1 MFDMTFLSTILV
13 HDCVNRIMS
22 KPQKKFFDTQKTLT
36 MASNEYLNDSDDD
49 SGSNE
54 DENGLNTLQ
63 TPVQVSSEVSKIF
76 QQNITEIK
84 NDMTVLQIRRTV
96 RDKVFP
102 FMKFTNEFILRQMKL
117 RQNNNIVHM
126 LLQDLNR
133 LDDNDI
139 KRAKFWLTYK
149 NEVRTVLTT
158 RKTEVSNQMKS
169 SVVACEYKI
178 MSPI

>member
-1 MFDMTFLSTILV
+1 MTI
-13 HDCVNRIMS
+13 
-22 KPQKKFFDTQKTLT
+22 DTY
-36 MASNEYLNDSDDD
+36 SNDYDDD
-49 SGSNE
+49 NGSTGSIV
-54 DENGLNTLQ
+54 DENDPHVLQ
-63 TPVQVSSEVSKIF
+63 TPVQLSSEVSKIF
-76 QQNITEIK
+76 QQNITEVK
-84 NDMTVLQIRRTV
+84 NDMTILQIRRTV

-102 FMKFTNEFILRQMKL
+102 FMKFTNEYILRQMKL
-117 RQNNNIVHM
+117 RQNNNIVHL

-169 SVVACEYKI
+169 TVVACKYMFI
-178 MSPI
+178 FII